1 MIKRSRALIIAAFPR
16 RPLVAGNVGEAAG
29 ERR

>member
-1 MIKRSRALIIAAFPR
+1 MIKRSRALIIAAFLR
-16 RPLVAGNVGEAAG
+16 RLLVGSHVGEAAG